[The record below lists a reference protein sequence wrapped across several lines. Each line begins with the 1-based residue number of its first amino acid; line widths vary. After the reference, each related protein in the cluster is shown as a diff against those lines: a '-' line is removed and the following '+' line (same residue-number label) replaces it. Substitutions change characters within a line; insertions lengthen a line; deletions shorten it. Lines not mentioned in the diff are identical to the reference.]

1 MGSVLNVLGAESGRI
16 PVSVCEVASFQDSRL
31 VGDHAG
37 GRIQASGSTEQIGEA
52 VTCPRVQGACPQ
64 ADLPLGLQ

>member
-16 PVSVCEVASFQDSRL
+16 PVSVCEVPSFQESRL
-31 VGDHAG
+31 VGDRAG
-37 GRIQASGSTEQIGEA
+37 GRIQASGSTVQIGEA

-64 ADLPLGLQ
+64 VDLPLGLQ